1 MKLTRSGG
9 RRIKLIIVY
18 TLVVFTSMIFIIPFL
33 WMIRSAFMDMRQL
46 NMHPIQV
53 FPSPIVW
60 NTIPDAMTIQPF
72 GMFFRNTIILTAANV
87 IGSVLTTAMAGYA
100 FSRLQWR
107 GRDIM
112 FFAILSSMMIPGFVT
127 LIPTFL
133 IWSQLGFINTFV
145 PLILPAWLGGG
156 AFGIFL
162 VRQFFLTIP
171 KELDEA
177 AFMDGAN
184 QIQIFARILVPLL
197 RPVLAV
203 LAIFAFMGTWGDFMG
218 PLVYLQGARH
228 LHTLALGLAGF
239 IGPFGGRQDWLMAAS
254 MVTTLPMIVVFFMF
268 QRYFIEGVTL
278 TGIKG

>member
-1 MKLTRSGG
+1 MTRSGA
-9 RRIKLIIVY
+9 RRLKLIICY
-18 TLVVFTSMIFIIPFL
+18 ILVVIICAIFIVPFL
-33 WMIRSAFMDMRQL
+33 WMIRSALMDMRQL
-46 NMHPIQV
+46 NAWPVQIL
-53 FPSPIVW
+53 PNPIVW
-60 NTIPDAMTIQPF
+60 NTIPDALSVRPF
-72 GMFFRNTIILTAANV
+72 GMFFRNTLILTVANV
-87 IGSVLTTAMAGYA
+87 TGAVLTTAMAGYA
-100 FSRLQWR
+100 FARLEWR
-107 GRDIM
+107 GRNII

-145 PLILPAWLGGG
+145 PLILPAWMGGG

-177 AFMDGAN
+177 ALIDGAN
-184 QIQIFARILVPLL
+184 QGQIFWRILLPLIK
-197 RPVLAV
+197 PVLAV
-203 LAIFAFMGTWGDFMG
+203 LAIFSFMGTWGDFMG
-218 PLVYLQGARH
+218 PLVYLIGARH

-239 IGPFGGRQDWLMAAS
+239 IGPHGGRQDWLMAAS
-254 MVTTLPMIVVFFMF
+254 AVVTMPMILVFFFF